1 MYNRSV
7 GAADREGAVMR
18 STRRF
23 EEDEVSATVSRDGW
37 EGRKKGGWDVGGAH
51 EASTKEDGWMDGR
64 WWWWC
69 GVGGQGWRG
78 TCIHHSPVRAFQQA
92 LLSNPGGCHTRTERH
107 IGQP

>member
-51 EASTKEDGWMDGR
+51 EASTKEDGWMDGWTVVVVVSVVR
-64 WWWWC
+64 DG
-69 GVGGQGWRG
+69 GVLASITLPFAPFNRHSFQIPAAAIRGQKG
-78 TCIHHSPVRAFQQA
+78 T
-92 LLSNPGGCHTRTERH
+92 
-107 IGQP
+107 